1 MGLLCRGMLKGIC
14 AVVPKEGAVYASFSG
29 RAIATDGKAHAI
41 SMVSDTG
48 VEVIIYVGMDT
59 VELNGK
65 YYEALGVFHEDS
77 LMELSIEDKTA
88 GTCACHPGR
97 YD

>member
-1 MGLLCRGMLKGIC
+1 M
-14 AVVPKEGAVYASFSG
+14 YASFSG

-65 YYEALGVFHEDS
+65 YYEALGVTIERVKLIDAVPIGINVRSTIATYANIHDEPREIYARTPGS
-77 LMELSIEDKTA
+77 LE
-88 GTCACHPGR
+88 G
-97 YD
+97 